1 MPASIID
8 SPRTDSRNDGAS
20 PTMSVGSEMVSV
32 MFSSARMG
40 EPAAT
45 LPTSG
50 TFTTLLKLGLTTLE
64 ALSVS
69 PSG

>member
-1 MPASIID
+1 
-8 SPRTDSRNDGAS
+8 
-20 PTMSVGSEMVSV
+20 MVSV

>member
-45 LPTSG
+45 LPTRG
-50 TFTTLLKLGLTTLE
+50 TFTMLLKLGCTTLV
-64 ALSVS
+64 ASAAS
-69 PSG
+69 SSW